1 MGLSK
6 DLSTLTTIHEDT
18 FENLISKTM
27 LCIANYVHEAKLN
40 GDDIVKVD
48 IGIGELYIKITSIDD
63 LKYKFI
69 PSPTLT
75 KVLNK
80 TIKNGISPLAEIV
93 EKTLINRLTNIYKD
107 LI

>member
-40 GDDIVKVD
+40 GDEIVKVD
-48 IGIGELYIKITSIDD
+48 IGIGDLYIKLSDTED

-69 PSPTLT
+69 PNTTMT
-75 KVLNK
+75 KVLNR
-80 TIKNGISPLAEIV
+80 TLKNGISPLAEIV